1 MPTSVWRAAKS
12 KRIIKPM
19 DLINQVIQGIF
30 LGGYYAILASGLSF
44 LFGVMRIVNLAHGSL
59 AILAAYVIL
68 GLANWLGLNVAWA
81 LLLALP
87 VMAVLGWWLN
97 RLMLQRSL
105 RGGGLI
111 PILATFGLSIV
122 IDNLLF
128 LRYGADSQSL
138 APNIGALSYGSW
150 NVVSDLY
157 VSQLDALT
165 FASALLVLGGL
176 QMVLS
181 YTALGRAIRA
191 TAEDPDAVELVGID
205 ARSVYSAAAAISLML
220 ITVAGFFLAMRGTFS
235 PYTGQTQLIF
245 AFETVV
251 IGGVGSLWGTLLGGV
266 VLGIAQS
273 LGAQIN
279 PLGFL
284 IAGHAVFLIILVL
297 RVYRGHLKSPAT
309 LRRILTLRRKAVS
322 A

>member
-1 MPTSVWRAAKS
+1 
-12 KRIIKPM
+12 M

-87 VMAVLGWWLN
+87 VMAILGWWLN

-191 TAEDPDAVELVGID
+191 TAEDPDAAELVGID

-309 LRRILTLRRKAVS
+309 LRRILTLRWKAVS